1 MDAEDEH
8 KKACPREKSFF
19 YMMKNINMADSYDWS
34 IFFNSKSYQKEE
46 EGFLLLGC
54 LPHETNSD
62 LGYYKSGTFNE
73 KQNLNNVNMLTEQW
87 N

>member
-1 MDAEDEH
+1 
-8 KKACPREKSFF
+8 
-19 YMMKNINMADSYDWS
+19 MKNINMADSYDWS

-46 EGFLLLGC
+46 EGLLLLGC

-73 KQNLNNVNMLTEQW
+73 KQNLNSVNMLTEQMELKLKFKLTKSY
-87 N
+87 NSI